1 MVACLEWGVAETEA
15 GVTTTRQ
22 PLRILIA
29 EDQAVIRK
37 AIAALLAFEPDMTVV
52 DAVADGEQ
60 AVAAARAY
68 LPDIVLM
75 DAKMPRMDGVA
86 ATRAILAANPQARV
100 IMLTTFDNDDLV
112 FDAMSAGAYGYLL
125 KDSDEAELLAAIRA
139 VANGE
144 PRLSPGVATKILAE
158 FRRVR
163 AQPRVAPRA
172 NEEPLTQRE
181 KDVLTRV
188 AAGKGNREIAI
199 EMGLAE
205 GTVKNHVSTILAKLH
220 LRSRTELAIR
230 ALSSQ

>member
-1 MVACLEWGVAETEA
+1 M
-15 GVTTTRQ
+15 TTTRQ

-29 EDQAVIRK
+29 EDQTVIRK

-68 LPDIVLM
+68 SPDIVLM

-86 ATRAILAANPQARV
+86 ATRAILAANPQTRI

-112 FDAMSAGAYGYLL
+112 FDAMSAGAQGYLL
-125 KDSDEAELLAAIRA
+125 KDSEEAEILAAIRA

-144 PRLSPGVATKILAE
+144 PRLSPGVASKILAE

-163 AQPRVAPRA
+163 TQPRVTPLAD
-172 NEEPLTQRE
+172 EEPLTQRE

-188 AAGKGNREIAI
+188 AAGKGNREIAV

-230 ALSSQ
+230 ALSRH